1 MYKLTVY
8 IPATHLE
15 TVKNALFD
23 AGAGRQGAYD
33 RCAWQVLGQGQFRPL
48 TGCSPFIGRVGS
60 VATVDEYR
68 VEMLCPE
75 DRTAAV
81 IRALRAAHP
90 YETPAFDLVR
100 LADGPFDGCCA

>member
-8 IPATHLE
+8 VPATHLE
-15 TVKNALFD
+15 AIKTALFD
-23 AGAGRQGAYD
+23 AGAGLQGAYD

-48 TGCSPFIGRVGS
+48 AGSSPFIGQADS

-75 DRTAAV
+75 DRASAV

-90 YETPAFDLVR
+90 YEAPAFDLVHLLDLTTR
-100 LADGPFDGCCA
+100 C

>member
-8 IPATHLE
+8 VPATHLE
-15 TVKNALFD
+15 
-23 AGAGRQGAYD
+23 
-33 RCAWQVLGQGQFRPL
+33 GQGQFRPL
-48 TGCSPFIGRVGS
+48 AGSSPFIGQADS

-75 DRTAAV
+75 DRASAV

-90 YETPAFDLVR
+90 YEAPAFDLVHLLDLTTR
-100 LADGPFDGCCA
+100 C

>member
-15 TVKNALFD
+15 AVKTALFE

-33 RCAWQVLGQGQFRPL
+33 CCAWQARGQGQFRPL
-48 TGCSPFIGRVGS
+48 AGSSPFIGQAGAVE
-60 VATVDEYR
+60 TIDEYR
-68 VEMLCPE
+68 VDMLCPE
-75 DRTAAV
+75 DRTADV

-90 YETPAFDLVR
+90 YEEPAFDLVK
-100 LADGPFDGCCA
+100 LEAP